1 MALDYQCVYCRP
13 QPHARFHNGTLIEIV
28 LHHLGRRCFGDI
40 TRLTPTE
47 WDSYAPAHVDTE
59 LRQKWVQ
66 NWQREHA
73 PATAT
78 ARPDRP
84 RPAGTV
90 RRPTPR
96 R

>member
-1 MALDYQCVYCRP
+1 MAPDYHCVYCRP

-28 LHHLGRRCFGDI
+28 LHHLGRRCHGDI

-78 ARPDRP
+78 ARPDRA